1 MLPAV
6 LCAVVLS
13 TSLFAQGLERA
24 AVAPPEP
31 TAAELVDRRA
41 DKLAQ
46 PFLRTCTWHADLE
59 SAQRAAA
66 RSGKL
71 ILVHCTRSYT
81 PCGTSIRCERD
92 VLSSPEFAAFAD
104 EVVLHVHV
112 TSHVDV
118 DEDRRLSAWRGSG
131 FPHHVVLDATGRVL
145 GTHESHR
152 SKSVAAFRELVVAA
166 KNFLEVEAATA
177 EQEAQQRKQRLQS
190 GLAAGALTLAEAR
203 ALMAGSGTWS
213 SEELASA
220 SNAVTDLEVAY
231 VLRSIARD
239 DPAAQ
244 REAGRVFVSMHR
256 MGKRPLA
263 RNFVRDFYGAILLHE
278 EQREGPDLALCRSA
292 MVELE
297 ERFTNERG
305 YRAFL
310 SERRAKLLELE
321 GRAAAA
327 GDGDKKATS
336 TAAPATVPPPSG
348 NASTKTGAGGGT

>member
-1 MLPAV
+1 MLPALV
-6 LCAVVLS
+6 CAVVLS
-13 TSLFAQGLERA
+13 TALFAQGLERA
-24 AVAPPEP
+24 AVAPPSP
-31 TAAELVDRRA
+31 TATELQVRRA

-46 PFLRTCTWHADLE
+46 PFLRTSVWHTDLE
-59 SAQRAAA
+59 SAQGEAA

-118 DEDRRLSAWRGSG
+118 EEDRRLSAWRGSG

-166 KNFLEVEAATA
+166 KNFLELEAATK
-177 EQEAQQRKQRLQS
+177 EQEAQQRKQRLQN
-190 GLAAGALTLAEAR
+190 GLATGALTLAEAR
-203 ALMAGSGTWS
+203 ALMAASGTWTA
-213 SEELASA
+213 EELEAA
-220 SNAVTDLEVAY
+220 SNAITDLEVAQ
-231 VLRSIARD
+231 VLMSIVRD
-239 DPAAQ
+239 DPPSQ
-244 REAGRVFVSMHR
+244 REAGRAFVAMHR

-263 RNFVRDFYGAILLHE
+263 RNFVRDFYGAILLHQ
-278 EQREGPDLALCRSA
+278 EQAESPDLELCRGA
-292 MVELE
+292 MRELE
-297 ERFTNERG
+297 ERFANERG

-310 SERRAKLLELE
+310 SERRAELGELE
-321 GRAAAA
+321 VRTAATRE
-327 GDGDKKATS
+327 GDSKAPS
-336 TAAPATVPPPSG
+336 TAPAG
-348 NASTKTGAGGGT
+348 NGNGPTKTGAGGGT